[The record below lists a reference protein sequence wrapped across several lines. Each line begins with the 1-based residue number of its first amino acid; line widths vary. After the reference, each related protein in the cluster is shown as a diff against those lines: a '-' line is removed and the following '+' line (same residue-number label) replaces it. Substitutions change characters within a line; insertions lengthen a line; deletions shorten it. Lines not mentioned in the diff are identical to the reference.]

1 MDFFSGILI
10 MTVVGGVIGGL
21 LGPIV
26 EAVKE
31 HKAKKQTF
39 ENVTSGL
46 TEYDTFFTKV
56 AGVTHN
62 GIQLILPKLKSGL
75 PLCFV
80 READNP
86 YDDNAIRVECN
97 GRKIGYLRA
106 ELAADLAPIVDN
118 GGAITGTIAKIT
130 GGGGISYGCNNEI
143 TVWTKL

>member
-1 MDFFSGILI
+1 MDLFSGILI
-10 MTVVGGVIGGL
+10 MTVVGSVIGGL

-26 EAVKE
+26 ETVKE
-31 HKAKKQTF
+31 HKAKKQAF
-39 ENVTSGL
+39 EIATSGL

-75 PLCFV
+75 PLCFI

-86 YDDNAIRVECN
+86 YDNNAIRVECN
-97 GRKIGYLRA
+97 GRKIGYLR
-106 ELAADLAPIVDN
+106 ADLAPIVDN

-130 GGGGISYGCNNEI
+130 GGSGISYGCNIEI